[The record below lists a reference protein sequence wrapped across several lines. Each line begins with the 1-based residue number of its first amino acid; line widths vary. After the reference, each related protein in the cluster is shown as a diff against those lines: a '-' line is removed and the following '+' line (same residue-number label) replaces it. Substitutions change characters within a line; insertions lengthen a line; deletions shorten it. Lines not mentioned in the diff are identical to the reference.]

1 MGQKVLWAERA
12 DRGAGGRGPRG
23 QRRVTRFV
31 PSSTW
36 PTPMGSPAVVVRLPA
51 DGRRAGIVSAE
62 PAPSPSRQ
70 SALAAADDRR
80 SGCTGWPPRAAL
92 RSRRSP
98 SPSGAPSASSG
109 ERRPKGCHPEF
120 RSRHGA
126 SICKMVWVPS
136 WHRPRRSSQARGR
149 RLPPRRA
156 RTSLFADLG
165 RRRGRG
171 PRREVH
177 VHRHAGRRVGPIRL
191 GRHTTRGSRRRS
203 ISASSFRLPSKRQGL
218 GAPSVPPRT
227 WTGFASC
234 ARPRRCSHNQSGA
247 GGCAP

>member
-1 MGQKVLWAERA
+1 VGVH
-12 DRGAGGRGPRG
+12 
-23 QRRVTRFV
+23 
-31 PSSTW
+31 
-36 PTPMGSPAVVVRLPA
+36 LPA
-51 DGRRAGIVSAE
+51 DERRAGNCICRTGTFTFAPECACGGGRSAE
-62 PAPSPSRQ
+62 WVYR
-70 SALAAADDRR
+70 L
-80 SGCTGWPPRAAL
+80 AAL
-92 RSRRSP
+92 RGVAIAPLAKSVRRAL
-98 SPSGAPSASSG
+98 GVQRGKAAYRAPPG
-109 ERRPKGCHPEF
+109 IL

-177 VHRHAGRRVGPIRL
+177 VHRYAGRRVGPIRL

-203 ISASSFRLPSKRQGL
+203 ISASSSRLPSKRQGL

-234 ARPRRCSHNQSGA
+234 ARPHRCSHNQSGA
-247 GGCAP
+247 GRCAP